1 MISYCLKRLPVENRY
16 IGVNSQLKGKN
27 QHTSPCLTY
36 MGTKKERKIK
46 YDSLRVLLD
55 SGCSDS
61 IAILKYGN
69 KNRKVTS
76 TKTFA
81 TGSGQ
86 LKTKYK
92 ADIKFTLP
100 EFSNLKIITWNLH
113 LTDNEN
119 LGYDLILGR
128 VH

>member
-1 MISYCLKRLPVENRY
+1 
-16 IGVNSQLKGKN
+16 
-27 QHTSPCLTY
+27 